1 MPDDPHRY
9 FQILTFDIPAKVDDR
24 QLRWTW
30 CDWAWQSEFGWLFQ
44 DLRMYS
50 ILLKWTKSGP
60 VELGKCACIM
70 EAITLRSSKHVNCKW
85 IPSGN
90 RSAMDPTWCDGNTPP
105 PSSNSGYLYI
115 NCVFCISEEDGINSQ
130 ILKNWDCRAHSC
142 ETRPQLC
149 VVYLTWQWDLNRT
162 DAIARKRWRN
172 LHGQNC
178 LCNGP
183 TLK

>member
-1 MPDDPHRY
+1 MLTSCLVFLPLYDFPNMPDDPHRY

-30 CDWAWQSEFGWLFQ
+30 
-44 DLRMYS
+44 
-50 ILLKWTKSGP
+50 WTKSGP

-70 EAITLRSSKHVNCKW
+70 EAITLRSNKHVNCKW

-90 RSAMDPTWCDGNTPP
+90 RSAMDPTWCDGNAPP
-105 PSSNSGYLYI
+105 PSSNSGYSYI

-130 ILKNWDCRAHSC
+130 ILQNWDCRAHSC
-142 ETRPQLC
+142 ETRPQLWC

-162 DAIARKRWRN
+162 DAIARKSWRN